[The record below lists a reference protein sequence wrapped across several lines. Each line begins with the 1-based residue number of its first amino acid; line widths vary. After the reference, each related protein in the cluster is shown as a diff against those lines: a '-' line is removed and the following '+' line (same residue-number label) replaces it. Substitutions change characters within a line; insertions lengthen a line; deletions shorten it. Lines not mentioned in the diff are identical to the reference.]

1 MLRLLVD
8 YKTYKKGDVI
18 KVSLLLEQ
26 KLIKDKIGEL
36 YNVAN
41 KSDDDPGISIRYK

>member
-8 YKTYKKGDVI
+8 YKLYKKGDVI
-18 KVSLLLEQ
+18 KVSLLLEE
-26 KLIKDKIGEL
+26 KLIKDKIGER

-41 KSDDDPGISIRYK
+41 QSNDKFGIPVHYK